1 MRTKITAVEV
11 GWIIS
16 ALNHDIASVKEAM
29 DASEDNSPLCAFGEL
44 YIEGREKLV
53 NKLID
58 FMASEGKTLYV
69 TK

>member
-1 MRTKITAVEV
+1 MRTKLTATEI
-11 GWIIS
+11 GWIINS
-16 ALNHDIASVKEAM
+16 LNRDIASVKEAM
-29 DASEDNSPLCAFGEL
+29 DASDDNSPLCAFGEL